1 MSGLRD
7 DVLGGTREAPPPL
20 EGEPVW
26 QARLAVPAPLGQA
39 FSYLVPADLRAQV
52 QRGARVLCELGKRQV
67 LGVVLDVAERV
78 PDIPIERMKPIV
90 AVVDAEPVLSEELLS
105 FVQELARY
113 YVAPI
118 GGAIE
123 LSLPAV
129 ERTRAELL
137 RATQTALDK
146 VPAKVV
152 GRWVQFAMLSAQR
165 PIGAVPRGKAQALL
179 DALVHGALPTAELEK
194 RVPGARPA
202 LKRLLE
208 LGFVALEKRE
218 PPPATERGTVDEVTP
233 DVPPELNSEQ
243 ACAVDA
249 IVGKLEVGERAQFLL
264 EGVTASGKTEIYLR
278 AAKRAIALGKSAI
291 VLVPEIAL
299 TPQLVARFR
308 ARLGDQIAVMHSALS
323 DTERHRM
330 WRGLRSGELRI
341 AVGARSALFA
351 PVTRL
356 GLICVDE
363 EHDGSFK
370 QEEGVRYHA
379 RDMALLRAHRAGAVC
394 VLGSATPSLASVA
407 LVREGRLLHLRL
419 PARARASAVLPRVEV
434 IDLRRVGPGI
444 ANERLLSLPLVRALE
459 DVLRDK
465 QQAILFLNRRGFAPS
480 VVCESCGHI
489 AQCPHCS
496 VSLTLHRARERGHAS
511 PPRGG
516 MVCHYCDYTTR
527 VPERCEKCS
536 GAELGEEGAG
546 TERIESLLAQ
556 HFPEARIARLD
567 RDVAAGIKSEKV
579 LRRMREGA
587 IDILVGT
594 QMVTKGHDLPNVTLV
609 GVLNADAALS
619 MPDFRAAERSF
630 HLLVQVAGRAGR
642 GDIEGKV
649 LIQTRSPEHPA
660 VAFAASHDVQGFVEQ
675 EMALRQELNY
685 PPFSRL
691 ALIRVDAIEER
702 LAQAAAERLA
712 RLARKEGQGADV
724 LGPAPAPLLRLR
736 NRYRY
741 RFLVRSNDRAA
752 LRTAL
757 LAVARA
763 PSDRKVRV
771 AIDVD
776 PVNML

>member
-1 MSGLRD
+1 MSEP
-7 DVLGGTREAPPPL
+7 EAAV
-20 EGEPVW
+20 EGAPMAPATPVW

-39 FSYLVPADLRAQV
+39 FSYLVPPELRGRV
-52 QRGARVLCELGKRQV
+52 KRGARVLCELGRRKV

-78 PDIPIERMKPIV
+78 PDIAVERMKPIV
-90 AVVDAEPVLSEELLS
+90 AVVDAEPVLPEELLS
-105 FVQELARY
+105 FLQELARY

-129 ERTRAELL
+129 ERTAAELL
-137 RATQTALDK
+137 KATQGELGK

-152 GRWVQFAMLSAQR
+152 GRWVQFVALSAQR
-165 PIGAVPRGKAQALL
+165 PLAQVPRGKAQQVL
-179 DALVHGALPTAELEK
+179 DALSDGDLPVAELEK
-194 RVPGARPA
+194 RLPGARAA
-202 LKRLLE
+202 LKRLAE
-208 LGFVALEKRE
+208 LGFVSLEKRE
-218 PPPATERGTVDEVTP
+218 PPTDLLLAAPVAA
-233 DVPPELNSEQ
+233 DVPPELNVEQ
-243 ACAVDA
+243 AAAVAA
-249 IVGKLEVGERAQFLL
+249 IEQKLQSGERAQFLL
-264 EGVTASGKTEIYLR
+264 EGVTASGKTEVYLR
-278 AAKRAIALGKSAI
+278 AAKSALALGKSAI

-299 TPQLVARFR
+299 TPQLVGRFR
-308 ARLGDQIAVMHSALS
+308 ARLGDQIAVMHSGLS
-323 DTERHRM
+323 DSERLRM
-330 WRGLRSGELRI
+330 WRGLRTGELRI

-351 PVTRL
+351 PVSQL

-379 RDMALLRAHRAGAVC
+379 RDMALLRAHRAVAVC

-419 PARARASAVLPRVEV
+419 PARARASSILPSVEIV
-434 IDLRRVGPGI
+434 DIRRVGAGI
-444 ANERLLSLPLVRALE
+444 AGEKLLSLPLTRALE

-465 QQAILFLNRRGFAPS
+465 RQAILFLNRRGFAPS
-480 VVCESCGHI
+480 LVCESCGHI
-489 AQCPHCS
+489 AECPHCS
-496 VSLTLHRARERGHAS
+496 VSLTLHRARRSE
-511 PPRGG
+511 

-527 VPERCEKCS
+527 VPERCLKCNS
-536 GAELGEEGAG
+536 AELGEEGAG
-546 TERIESLLAQ
+546 TERIESLLAER
-556 HFPEARIARLD
+556 FPQARIARLD

-579 LRRMREGA
+579 LTRMRDGE

-642 GDIEGKV
+642 GDVKGKV
-649 LIQTRSPEHPA
+649 LIQTRTPDHPA
-660 VAFAASHDVQGFVEQ
+660 VAFAASHDVTGFVEQ
-675 EMALRQELNY
+675 EMILRQELNY

-691 ALIRVDAIEER
+691 ALVRVDAVHEQH
-702 LAQAAAERLA
+702 AQAAAERLA

-752 LRTAL
+752 LRAAL

-763 PSDRKVRV
+763 PSDRQVRV

>member
-1 MSGLRD
+1 MSEPGTAVDGL
-7 DVLGGTREAPPPL
+7 APPK
-20 EGEPVW
+20 GEPVW

-39 FSYLVPADLRAQV
+39 FSYLVPPELLGRV
-52 QRGARVLCELGKRQV
+52 KRGARVLCELGRRKV
-67 LGVVLDVAERV
+67 LGVVLEVAERV
-78 PDIPIERMKPIV
+78 PDIPVERMKPIV
-90 AVVDAEPVLSEELLS
+90 AVVDAEPVLPEELLG
-105 FVQELARY
+105 FLQELARY
-113 YVAPI
+113 YIAPI

-129 ERTRAELL
+129 ERTAAELL
-137 RATQTALDK
+137 KATQGELGK

-152 GRWVQFAMLSAQR
+152 GRWVQFVTVAAQR
-165 PIGAVPRGKAQALL
+165 PLAQVPRGKAQQVL
-179 DALVHGALPTAELEK
+179 DALADGDLPVAELEK
-194 RVPGARPA
+194 RLPGARPA
-202 LKRLLE
+202 LKRLAE
-208 LGFVALEKRE
+208 LGFVSLEKRE
-218 PPPATERGTVDEVTP
+218 PPADVLLGAPVTP
-233 DVPPELNSEQ
+233 DVPPELNAEQ
-243 ACAVDA
+243 AAAVAA
-249 IVGKLEVGERAQFLL
+249 IEQKLAAGERAQFLL
-264 EGVTASGKTEIYLR
+264 EGVTASGKTEVYLR
-278 AAKRAIALGKSAI
+278 AAKRALELGKSAI

-299 TPQLVARFR
+299 TPQLVGRFR
-308 ARLGDQIAVMHSALS
+308 ARLGDQIAVMHSGLS
-323 DTERHRM
+323 DTERLRM
-330 WRGLRSGELRI
+330 WRGLRTGELRI

-351 PVTRL
+351 PVSQL

-394 VLGSATPSLASVA
+394 VLGSATPSLSSVA

-419 PARARASAVLPRVEV
+419 PSRARASSILPSVEV
-434 IDLRRVGPGI
+434 IDIRRVGAGI
-444 ANERLLSLPLVRALE
+444 AGEKLLSLPLVRALE
-459 DVLRDK
+459 EVLREK
-465 QQAILFLNRRGFAPS
+465 RQAILFLNRRGFAPS
-480 VVCESCGHI
+480 LVCESCGHI
-489 AQCPHCS
+489 AECPHCS
-496 VSLTLHRARERGHAS
+496 VSLTLHRARRSE
-511 PPRGG
+511 

-527 VPERCEKCS
+527 IPERCQKCNA
-536 GAELGEEGAG
+536 AELGEEGAG
-546 TERIESLLAQ
+546 TERIESLLAER
-556 HFPEARIARLD
+556 FPQARIARLD

-579 LRRMREGA
+579 LTRMRDGE

-642 GDIEGKV
+642 GELKGKV
-649 LIQTRSPEHPA
+649 LIQTRTPDHPA
-660 VAFAASHDVQGFVEQ
+660 VAFAASHDVTGFVEQ
-675 EMALRQELNY
+675 EMILRQELNY

-691 ALIRVDAIEER
+691 ALVRVDAVQEQH
-702 LAQAAAERLA
+702 AQGAAERLA
-712 RLARKEGQGADV
+712 RLARKEGQGAEV

-752 LRTAL
+752 LRAAL

-763 PSDRKVRV
+763 PSDRQVRV